1 MGIVVG
7 AFVDERQLQAGHHAV
22 LGVIMLEDVEA
33 LVAHGQELP

>member
-1 MGIVVG
+1 MCIVVC

-33 LVAHGQELP
+33 LVAHGQE